1 MREKGMIHSD
11 DEEEGEIIVNEED
24 DEAIEIANNPHFA
37 KTTLV
42 QPPNNNEFPHSL
54 KKRQSQARRQKHWL
68 LDSDRFETM
77 MNNNA

>member
-1 MREKGMIHSD
+1 MVVVEKHKMTVMREKGMIHSD

-42 QPPNNNEFPHSL
+42 
-54 KKRQSQARRQKHWL
+54 
-68 LDSDRFETM
+68 
-77 MNNNA
+77 